1 MLFLNSWA
9 ESRYDNDFFS
19 LNKLDEMKSQVIKKS
34 FKNKAKKNTKDYNN
48 KNNNKSNNKIKKN
61 NSINDLEYYNSIS
74 NFVKTKNFKSTN
86 ILMSKL
92 KNGFIMK

>member
-1 MLFLNSWA
+1 MLFLNSCA

-61 NSINDLEYYNSIS
+61 NSINDLKYYDNFS

-86 ILMSKL
+86 ILMNKL
-92 KNGFIMK
+92 KDGFIMK